1 NAQTPATATTA
12 APTRMIMPCAATA
25 KANASA
31 FGTPPMI
38 RMAAP
43 APACVAAPAGA
54 MGRAAEA
61 ADAQR
66 KASASVNEAP
76 TESALSRTKTARP
89 RSAQE
94 TEIRNQA
101 CEAERAQAVWSF
113 NQRPTFQRLTNE
125 SCAMRGRKRTSSA
138 AATPAAATRA
148 KPACTPPECEAAAAT
163 D

>member
-1 NAQTPATATTA
+1 
-12 APTRMIMPCAATA
+12 
-25 KANASA
+25 
-31 FGTPPMI
+31 
-38 RMAAP
+38 AP

-101 CEAERAQAVWSF
+101 CEAERAHAVWSF
-113 NQRPTFQRLTNE
+113 SQRPTFQRATKDRRAI
-125 SCAMRGRKRTSSA
+125 CGRNSTSSA
-138 AATPAAATRA
+138 AATPAAADR
-148 KPACTPPECEAAAAT
+148 KSVVQGDE
-163 D
+163 